1 VTTSPKIKSFFF
13 QFSLKVE
20 KVKLIFFVV
29 WSELDFFFPILF
41 GDKNNLDY
49 TIKWT
54 RKEGKRAIKKVE
66 EKTVQLPWA
75 RQFPGVQQSRE
86 KKNRSTE
93 CHKRRNFATLSC

>member
-75 RQFPGVQQSRE
+75 VSRNAAE
-86 KKNRSTE
+86 PRKKNRSTE